1 MERNNNVY
9 FCVKNLSHSKSIES
23 ILFLEDKNILISS
36 GKDGTKFWN
45 LNKNETNYNKIN
57 CIQHFKEIKC
67 NFKGGLCRFDNDKI
81 IIGGDI
87 INIISISDKNIIKV
101 INISFKVGE

>member
-1 MERNNNVY
+1 M
-9 FCVKNLSHSKSIES
+9 
-23 ILFLEDKNILISS
+23 
-36 GKDGTKFWN
+36 
-45 LNKNETNYNKIN
+45 NKNETNYNKIN